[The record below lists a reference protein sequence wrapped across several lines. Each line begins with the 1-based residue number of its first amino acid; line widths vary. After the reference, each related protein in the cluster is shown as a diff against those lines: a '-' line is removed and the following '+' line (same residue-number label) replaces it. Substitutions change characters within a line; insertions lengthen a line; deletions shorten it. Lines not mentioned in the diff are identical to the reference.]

1 MTCGHAARFVPCAAT
16 CAVSLTYVHD
26 ADSVGPLPQGPI
38 DPTDCEISPMHE
50 TTDVPALSLIIPV
63 YNAADQLPAT
73 LDAVDAFATRYP
85 GTVEVLFVDD
95 CSTEVETQLI
105 LEDFT
110 RQRVYARML
119 RNVRNQGK
127 GYSVTRGMLAANGKY
142 RVFTDVDLAYP
153 LDEVHKMVREL
164 RDGSDVAIACRVLP
178 ESRYLMSPSFF
189 HYLYTRHLMSR
200 AFNKV
205 VQTFLLPG
213 ILDTQAGLKG
223 FTAEAAEQCFSRTT
237 IPGFGFDI
245 ECLYVAQ
252 QLGLSIKQTAVNFR
266 YDDEPTTMRFASDS
280 RRMFLD
286 IWRVRKNAW
295 RGQYASANGSFTF
308 PPEDRWVTGV
318 HTPAHGVPVLR

>member
-1 MTCGHAARFVPCAAT
+1 MPVMVDGRNRYVYAADFVVRIQEPARIPRSA
-16 CAVSLTYVHD
+16 S
-26 ADSVGPLPQGPI
+26 P
-38 DPTDCEISPMHE
+38 PTTMDE
-50 TTDVPALSLIIPV
+50 TTTPDVPALSLVIPV

-73 LDAVDAFATRYP
+73 LNAVDGFATRYP

-110 RQRVYARML
+110 RQRGYARLL
-119 RNVRNQGK
+119 RNAQNRGK
-127 GYSVTRGMLAANGKY
+127 GYSVTRGMLAARGAH

-153 LDEVHKMVREL
+153 LDEVHKIVREL

-189 HYLYTRHLMSR
+189 HYLYTRHVMSR
-200 AFNKV
+200 VFNKA
-205 VQTFLLPG
+205 VQRFLLPG

-223 FTAEAAEQCFSRTT
+223 FSADAAQKCFARTT

-245 ECLYVAQ
+245 ELLYVAQ
-252 QLGLSIKQTAVNFR
+252 QLGFSIKQTAVHFR

-280 RRMFLD
+280 RRMFMD
-286 IWRVRKNAW
+286 IWRVRSNAW
-295 RGQYASANGSFTF
+295 RGRYASDGFGF
-308 PPEDRWVTGV
+308 RFPEDDAWRAGV
-318 HTPAHGVPVLR
+318 NTPAHGIDLESLTAR